1 MRSDGARSMLWK
13 VAPAP
18 EVPPLKESIFT
29 DPAIPSRACCCP
41 ARPVVR
47 VIMPP
52 TAGRVDPVDLWL
64 CGHHVRGS
72 LGALRAAG
80 AIVED
85 LTEPADQEQAYYA
98 TAAA

>member
-1 MRSDGARSMLWK
+1 MLWK

-18 EVPPLKESIFT
+18 AVPPLKESIFT
-29 DPAIPSRACCCP
+29 DPAIPSRACCCA

-52 TAGRVDPVDLWL
+52 AAGRADPVDLWL
-64 CGHHVRGS
+64 CGHHFRAS
-72 LGALRAAG
+72 RGALCAAG

-85 LTEPADQEQAYYA
+85 LTGPADQEQAYYA